1 LFFDQATAGTTNR
14 LANLTYNRTG
24 GTITL
29 GNTLQVSGTVTPTAG
44 TLASNGNLIL
54 VSNASGTARIASGGC
69 TTCSYITG
77 NVTVQR
83 YIPPVARRWRFLG
96 SSVQNTTLADWQNET
111 FVTGAGGS
119 TNGFDATGSN
129 AASVF
134 SYNETATGGIN
145 NGWTAATNTTNTI
158 VSGRGYRIFIRGDRS
173 NTGRLTGAVTDQN
186 AVTLDLVGVPHQGDI
201 TLPVSFTSTG
211 INANDGWNL
220 VANPYAS
227 PYNWRGFYTADSNT
241 ASCMKIDPTIW
252 VLNAQNGGYS
262 SYNAKSE
269 LGSLAGGIIPAGAS
283 FWVKA
288 YAASPA
294 LILKEQYKNGTEAA
308 LFKTNENEG
317 FNIQLY
323 YDSITWDDA
332 SIKYLTGATANF
344 DAYDVRKLPG
354 AVTISAYGNDGE
366 QLAFSCRPVANTV
379 DTIKLN
385 VSGSAGLYKLVFSNN
400 NMIAVADNV
409 WLFDTYTNTVTDLK
423 IASTYNFTIV
433 SGVAASQGMSRF
445 YIVVGNSSAL
455 PVKLLHFT
463 ANKTAN
469 KQVELHWATAQ
480 ETNSKHF
487 EVERSVDG
495 KQYYTIGTV
504 AAGGNTHTLINY
516 MFIDE
521 QPVRS
526 NYYRL
531 KQVDMDEA
539 VSYSKVE
546 YILIDELSTTG
557 IKVYPIPATEYVMIE
572 HTQPITQVVVI
583 NVNGR
588 EVLQQQGSGI
598 THKLDVRSLSAGVYI
613 MKITNQ
619 SGEDIRVKLTKE

>member
-1 LFFDQATAGTTNR
+1 
-14 LANLTYNRTG
+14 
-24 GTITL
+24 
-29 GNTLQVSGTVTPTAG
+29 
-44 TLASNGNLIL
+44 
-54 VSNASGTARIASGGC
+54 
-69 TTCSYITG
+69 
-77 NVTVQR
+77 
-83 YIPPVARRWRFLG
+83 
-96 SSVQNTTLADWQNET
+96 
-111 FVTGAGGS
+111 
-119 TNGFDATGSN
+119 
-129 AASVF
+129 
-134 SYNETATGGIN
+134 
-145 NGWTAATNTTNTI
+145 
-158 VSGRGYRIFIRGDRS
+158 
-173 NTGRLTGAVTDQN
+173 
-186 AVTLDLVGVPHQGDI
+186 
-201 TLPVSFTSTG
+201 
-211 INANDGWNL
+211 
-220 VANPYAS
+220 
-227 PYNWRGFYTADSNT
+227 
-241 ASCMKIDPTIW
+241 MKIDPTIW

-269 LGSLAGGIIPAGAS
+269 VGSLAGGIIPAGAS

-539 VSYSKVE
+539 VSYSTIQYV
-546 YILIDELSTTG
+546 LMDEMNASESL
-557 IKVYPIPATEYVMIE
+557 KMYPIPTTEVLTIE
-572 HTQPITQVVVI
+572 HTQLIKQLNVYDATGKMVATYMGSSSIETI
-583 NVNGR
+583 NVNNLKAGLYIV
-588 EVLQQQGSGI
+588 EVLDNGGQ
-598 THKLDVRSLSAGVYI
+598 SL
-613 MKITNQ
+613 KQ
-619 SGEDIRVKLTKE
+619 KFTKE